1 MPRCRKMAASASS
14 ELAPQAQNYSRH
26 NNEYERYKRGMDYR
40 CHDRIGANE
49 FNAKHRNQKRAA
61 NGRTY
66 QAKDKVRHQSS
77 SLVAERGDTTE
88 HESNHHND
96 NENLSLKAH
105 LGVS

>member
-1 MPRCRKMAASASS
+1 
-14 ELAPQAQNYSRH
+14 
-26 NNEYERYKRGMDYR
+26 MDYR
-40 CHDRIGANE
+40 CHDRIGGNE
-49 FNAKHRNQKRAA
+49 LNAKHRNEKRAA

-66 QAKDKVRHQSS
+66 HTEEKVCHQSS

-105 LGVS
+105 LGVVLICG